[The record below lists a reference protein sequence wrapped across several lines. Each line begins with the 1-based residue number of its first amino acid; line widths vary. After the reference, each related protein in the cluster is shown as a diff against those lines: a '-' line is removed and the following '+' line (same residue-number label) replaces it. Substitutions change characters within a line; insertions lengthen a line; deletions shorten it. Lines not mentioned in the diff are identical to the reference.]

1 MLGTIQSPNVV
12 LIWHGICYSRRSRI
26 GENADLS
33 KCRRVVI
40 DCVRMERKE
49 IEETGEWNLEGLFL
63 RLGHPMREFKVKR
76 VILNTI
82 EVLSTALQNR
92 QLLHA
97 DW

>member
-1 MLGTIQSPNVV
+1 M
-12 LIWHGICYSRRSRI
+12 
-26 GENADLS
+26 
-33 KCRRVVI
+33 VI

-49 IEETGEWNLEGLFL
+49 IEERGEWNLEGLFL
-63 RLGHPMREFKVKR
+63 WLGHPMREFKVKR

-82 EVLSTALQNR
+82 EVLSAALQNR

>member
-1 MLGTIQSPNVV
+1 
-12 LIWHGICYSRRSRI
+12 
-26 GENADLS
+26 
-33 KCRRVVI
+33 
-40 DCVRMERKE
+40 MERKE